1 MEVGRHGLRIHRGE
15 SSGLLLPTVAVEHG
29 WDSEA
34 LLRHVCRKAGL
45 PTTAW
50 EDDETQL
57 LTFESSEFGGPFDT
71 SVLDNGAA
79 APAASPVGPA
89 ELHQLA
95 WHARNNIVALVQ
107 GMAPNYYLFGVPDG
121 SVTGLALTV
130 SVGEAVEPVLYSA
143 ESSLRPG
150 LPLQATLLRLCEQS
164 AAALRPMGVAPQSIR
179 VGLLVLSDPAL
190 HGTFAAPDLR
200 GFNPAQRALIALD
213 QDQSAWLFSPRRPID
228 DLVATVRTGGPG
240 APSRNRDAAQ
250 PGSAVD
256 GGGGRRPVVP
266 PARARACHPASS
278 RGRSVLSRRG
288 GRAQP
293 AGRQPARR
301 QRAATREVG
310 GGHGP
315 ACGPYLLGPTRG
327 FGAEPLEDPRAGDRR
342 WVPSTP
348 ARGSACPSRR
358 TRHGRSPA
366 RRFPRIPS
374 SLVPWLPPAPASS
387 STPPR
392 TSTSMRSR
400 SSCRSWP
407 GWHPQPASWAWPSAA
422 ATGSTA
428 ASSPTRWR
436 TSSAASR
443 AAPAAHFQ

>member
-1 MEVGRHGLRIHRGE
+1 MARRAGLKYVYTGNVDDVAHQSTYCPHCTKLLIERNWYNLGAYHLRGDRCGHCGGRVAGRFDERPGTWGRRRLPVEIARFAPGPRETYQIEPGPAMRSTPETETPVTAAPSADAWQGEPTPEQKAAILHAAAEFVTAAIAARPATLPDLTLAGSAALPVGGAYVTLKRQAHLRACCGSLGKPRPLLEALQHAALATALEDHRLPPISPTELPYLDLSVNLLHSLAPLAARGRDRIDAVEVGRHGLRIHRGE

-130 SVGEAVEPVLYSA
+130 SIGEAVEPVLYSA

-150 LPLQATLLRLCEQS
+150 LPLQATLLRLCEQT

-190 HGTFAAPDLR
+190 HGTFAAP
-200 GFNPAQRALIALD
+200 
-213 QDQSAWLFSPRRPID
+213 
-228 DLVATVRTGGPG
+228 T
-240 APSRNRDAAQ
+240 
-250 PGSAVD
+250 
-256 GGGGRRPVVP
+256 
-266 PARARACHPASS
+266 
-278 RGRSVLSRRG
+278 
-288 GRAQP
+288 
-293 AGRQPARR
+293 
-301 QRAATREVG
+301 
-310 GGHGP
+310 
-315 ACGPYLLGPTRG
+315 
-327 FGAEPLEDPRAGDRR
+327 
-342 WVPSTP
+342 
-348 ARGSACPSRR
+348 
-358 TRHGRSPA
+358 
-366 RRFPRIPS
+366 
-374 SLVPWLPPAPASS
+374 
-387 STPPR
+387 
-392 TSTSMRSR
+392 
-400 SSCRSWP
+400 
-407 GWHPQPASWAWPSAA
+407 
-422 ATGSTA
+422 
-428 ASSPTRWR
+428 
-436 TSSAASR
+436 SAASTR
-443 AAPAAHFQ
+443 RSGP